1 MQEFFD
7 KLEEARAL
15 IRLELATADDP
26 EVIRTLKFAVYEIE
40 EVIRLARSEAART
53 PWGEGRAAS
62 L

>member
-1 MQEFFD
+1 MREFFER
-7 KLEEARAL
+7 LEEAKAL

-26 EVIRTLKFAVYEIE
+26 EAIRTLKFAIYEIE
-40 EVIRLARSEAART
+40 EVIKLARSEAART